1 MQGKTIGERVRWIRK
16 HKQWSM
22 HELAERIGS
31 THSYISQLER
41 DQIRPGIDMVTK
53 LADAL
58 EVSLDHLVGRAE
70 MGSPTRERNVLS
82 ERPADYVTG
91 DADAEGA
98 PSLTPANPLLAQIQA
113 DLHDIEAYD
122 PAALEY
128 VARMVQAIKEK
139 AVRDHEEQQRTPG
152 AKAPRPPEA

>member
-1 MQGKTIGERVRWIRK
+1 MQVKQLGELVRSMRK

-22 HELAERIGS
+22 HQLAERIGS

-41 DQIRPGIDMVTK
+41 EQIRPGIDMVIR

-58 EVSLDHLVGRAE
+58 EVSIDYLVGRAE
-70 MGSPTRERNVLS
+70 AGSPARARNVLS
-82 ERPADYVTG
+82 EGPADYVVG
-91 DADAEGA
+91 DGGPEDV
-98 PSLTPANPLLAQIQA
+98 PKLTSANPILAQIQD
-113 DLHDIEAYD
+113 DLQQIEAYD

-139 AVRDHEEQQRTPG
+139 AVRDHEEQQRTPR
-152 AKAPRPPEA
+152 AEAPKQEP